1 MFKVRT
7 VPSRF
12 SWTKKEEPDYLS
24 LPHPD
29 LREKALGRHPLEQPG
44 LATWLGQN
52 TRSKAKH
59 GAEAFTESPSS
70 GLGDSVC

>member
-12 SWTKKEEPDYLS
+12 SWTKKKEPDYFS
-24 LPHPD
+24 LPRPGD

-44 LATWLGQN
+44 LATWLG
-52 TRSKAKH
+52 
-59 GAEAFTESPSS
+59 
-70 GLGDSVC
+70 